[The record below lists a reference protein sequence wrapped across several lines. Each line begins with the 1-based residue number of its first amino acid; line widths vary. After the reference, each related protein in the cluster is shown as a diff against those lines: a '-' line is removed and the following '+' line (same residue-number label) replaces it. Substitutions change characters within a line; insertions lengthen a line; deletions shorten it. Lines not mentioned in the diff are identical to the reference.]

1 MGGVDALWA
10 GLTEFARLV
19 HFGAVLVPG
28 LSATAQNAL
37 LPQASCSR
45 GIHGHVRPARAPR
58 ADAPPTSKIEK
69 MENS

>member
-10 GLTEFARLV
+10 GLTEFARPV

-37 LPQASCSR
+37 LQQASCSC
-45 GIHGHVRPARAPR
+45 GLSGPVGPTRAPR
-58 ADAPPTSKIEK
+58 DDAEATSKT
-69 MENS
+69 